1 MAIGKTDE
9 PLERDR
15 LNIWFGDHQV
25 AENGGLASSYD
36 EEKASA
42 ICAQDKITIRAH
54 VGVGQASATVWTCD
68 LTHAYVEI
76 NGAYR
81 T

>member
-1 MAIGKTDE
+1 MAIGKTNE
-9 PLERDR
+9 PLDRDK

-25 AENGGLASSYD
+25 AENGGRAPNYD
-36 EEKASA
+36 EAIAST
-42 ICAQDKITIRAH
+42 ICAQDHIKLRAH
-54 VGVGQASATVWTCD
+54 VGIGGSSATVWTCD
-68 LTHAYVEI
+68 LTQGYVEI